1 MVATTE
7 SANCYTEYLTFFRT
21 HLVLHHDL
29 CSIYKLL
36 LTAEHN
42 LSTCVVVFIPCLKY
56 FVATID
62 GSFAWGSLRGARGT
76 EDEGKYDLSSLI
88 TSRV

>member
-1 MVATTE
+1 
-7 SANCYTEYLTFFRT
+7 
-21 HLVLHHDL
+21 
-29 CSIYKLL
+29 

-42 LSTCVVVFIPCLKY
+42 LISCVVVFIPCLKY